1 MKLKNLIIYII
12 TLFTANITLAQSS
25 VEQTSLLLDGV
36 REYKEANYTKAKEHF
51 NKLLE
56 INPES
61 DAAYYYLANIAL
73 ANEDLT
79 LGELYLDKCLSLDST
94 NFWYADL
101 QAQILLYNKKVPQ
114 AIAVYEKMLSMYP
127 KKSNIYYSLVNL
139 YMNNKDVEK
148 TKQMLVK
155 IEQLQGKSEALAMTY
170 FNLYRSQ
177 SNWDGALKYLVEFDK
192 EFQSA
197 RVESIIGDL
206 YANRFNDSLAIHYYN
221 KALSL
226 DHQYAPA
233 ICGKAEV
240 YRQAGDYPTFFST
253 VEPFIANEQYPS
265 KVKSE
270 YMIQLIQSGAF
281 AGKYRSPMDS
291 LVLSFEKTHAK
302 DTTALYFVA
311 AYFGQGGDAHKCL
324 KTLRKAH
331 YLYPDNPSAMFQYIT
346 YLYSLNQWEE
356 LEKEVA
362 RVSETFKGNT
372 DLIQLDAIAKWK
384 REKYSESIQAYNKLE
399 NIALERKDTALLAQS
414 YASKGDIYYTIK
426 DFKKCYS
433 EYKKALKYKPTDPA
447 LLNNYAYY
455 LCTEGKNLKLAY
467 QMSEQSIKAE
477 PDNPTYLDTFGW
489 ILYLLDKPLEAKAQF
504 KHAMLFGGKENATIL
519 DHYAEVLFALKEYDL
534 AFIYWDK
541 AASLEPELGIEEKV
555 KLRKQQIKK

>member
-1 MKLKNLIIYII
+1 MNLKRFIIYII
-12 TLFTANITLAQSS
+12 ALFTANITIAQTST
-25 VEQTSLLLDGV
+25 EQTSLLLDGI
-36 REYKEANYTKAKEHF
+36 REYKESNYTKAKEHF

-56 INPES
+56 VNPNS
-61 DAAYYYLANIAL
+61 DVAYYYLANIAL

-79 LGELYLDKCLSLDST
+79 LGELYLDKCISLDSS

-101 QAQILLYNKKVPQ
+101 QARILLYNQKVPQ
-114 AIAVYEKMLSMYP
+114 AIAIYEKMLDMYP

-139 YMNNKDVEK
+139 YMDNKDVEK

-177 SNWDGALKYLVEFDK
+177 SKWDEALKYLIEFDK

-197 RVESIIGDL
+197 RIESLIGDL
-206 YANRFNDSLAIHYYN
+206 YSNRFNDSLAIHYYN

-226 DHQYAPA
+226 DNQYAPA

-240 YRQAGDYPTFFST
+240 YRQGGDYPTFFST
-253 VEPFIANEQYPS
+253 VEPFIANAQYPS
-265 KVKSE
+265 KIKSE
-270 YMIQLIQSGAF
+270 YMIQLLQSGAF
-281 AGKYRSPMDS
+281 GGKYRSPMDS
-291 LVLSFEKTHAK
+291 LVLSFERAHSK

-311 AYFGQGGDAHKCL
+311 AYFGQGGDVNKCL
-324 KTLRKAH
+324 RTLKKAH
-331 YLYPDNPSAMFQYIT
+331 YLYPENPSAMFQYIT
-346 YLYSLNQWEE
+346 YLYSLNQWDE
-356 LEKEVA
+356 LEKEVN
-362 RVSETFKGNT
+362 RVSKTFKNNT

-384 REKYSESIQAYNKLE
+384 GEKFSESIEAYNKLE
-399 NIALERKDTALLAQS
+399 TLAIERKDTALLAQS
-414 YASKGDIYYTIK
+414 HASKGDIYYTIK
-426 DFKKCYS
+426 DFKKCYG
-433 EYKKALKYKPTDPA
+433 EYKKALKYKPSDPA

-504 KHAMLFGGKENATIL
+504 KHAMLFGGKDNATIL
-519 DHYAEVLFALKEYDL
+519 DHYAEVLYALKEYDL

-555 KLRKQQIKK
+555 KLRKQQMKK